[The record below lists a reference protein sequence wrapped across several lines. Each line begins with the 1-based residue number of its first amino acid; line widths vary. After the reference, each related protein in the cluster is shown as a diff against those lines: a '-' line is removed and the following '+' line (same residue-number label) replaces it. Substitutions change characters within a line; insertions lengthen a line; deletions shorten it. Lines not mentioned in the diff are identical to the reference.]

1 MSNLQLP
8 VHAPVVEV
16 NREIS
21 ADEVVESH
29 NVVPAA
35 SQNNS
40 RHAVFEQIIR
50 DHRPA
55 QLVIEVP
62 FAPFNSHRKR
72 VHIVGVCHAH
82 SLHRRP
88 PQRPPICIP
97 DVPESDDARIRPE
110 AQRVRLVIIMRNSVA
125 FCCLPSHVAGDDVAA
140 GDPGAAGVPASER

>member
-1 MSNLQLP
+1 MRRRCCCSPGEGEAAIKGGGGRRVSNLQLP

-62 FAPFNSHRKR
+62 FAPFNSHKKSAYCR
-72 VHIVGVCHAH
+72 
-82 SLHRRP
+82 
-88 PQRPPICIP
+88 
-97 DVPESDDARIRPE
+97 
-110 AQRVRLVIIMRNSVA
+110 
-125 FCCLPSHVAGDDVAA
+125 
-140 GDPGAAGVPASER
+140 GVPRTQPAPKATPAPTHLYS